1 MIYAK
6 GCGLFQEHPDKL
18 FVQFLIW
25 LIPHRKIEPC
35 LFINDALV
43 VCKGIEAVFSVIRSH
58 AALSEAAESHFA
70 GGKMDDRIV
79 DTSAAETASRHHF
92 SGSRTVACKDIESKG
107 MRHGINIPYRL
118 VQRIKGKDRHNRP
131 EDLFLHHGVS
141 KGHVIKDS
149 RFDP

>member
-79 DTSAAETASRHHF
+79 DTSAAETALGDYF
-92 SGSRTVACKDIESKG
+92 SGNPVVVC
-107 MRHGINIPYRL
+107 
-118 VQRIKGKDRHNRP
+118 
-131 EDLFLHHGVS
+131 EDV
-141 KGHVIKDS
+141 
-149 RFDP
+149 